1 MKLKELATPFE
12 TKQVIT
18 YASNGN
24 DVVYRKLHLQHITDN
39 IYLDKSY
46 RIYVCYPDCPVGL
59 YIIQANED
67 TSIESIIQYIK
78 NNQLETPEQFLLMI
92 EKCLQKEIYIKNTMI
107 EFLKYIAPDKIK
119 ACVEA
124 KARILKRQEQER
136 KEQEEKERQEELAY
150 VQQKNE
156 EAEQIVQKSI
166 QILKNGGILINSE
179 IIFYKGYYDYSTYHI
194 INHLARLYDIAIPL
208 KTQGWINTSLA
219 QIKIQQDGEV
229 TEYKVFHGSNS
240 SKVIFKYL
248 NQLVAAA
255 RL

>member
-1 MKLKELATPFE
+1 MNLKELTTPFRA
-12 TKQVIT
+12 KQVIT
-18 YASNGN
+18 YAPNGN
-24 DVVYRKLHLQHITDN
+24 DVVYRKLHLQHMSDN
-39 IYLDKSY
+39 IYIDKKY

-59 YIIQANED
+59 YIVQANAD
-67 TSIESIIQYIK
+67 TSIEHVIQYIK
-78 NNQLETPEQFLLMI
+78 NNQLETQEQFLLII
-92 EKCLQKEIYIKNTMI
+92 ETCLQKEIYIKNTMV

-119 ACVEA
+119 ACVEV
-124 KARILKRQEQER
+124 KARIIQRQEQER
-136 KEQEEKERQEELAY
+136 KEQEEKERQEELDY

-156 EAEQIVQKSI
+156 EAKQIVEKSI

-179 IIFYKGYYDYSTYHI
+179 ITFYKDYYDYSTYHI

-219 QIKIQQDGEV
+219 QVKIQQDGEV
-229 TEYKVFHGSNS
+229 TEYRVFHDRNP